1 MSRLAASSAAELAND
16 LSHALDVSET
26 TNAELKQQLEE
37 AEAVI
42 AKVRGERRY
51 IATRKAQH
59 YERWN
64 DTDSKYNMAAYA
76 SYSDVL
82 DRLDGID
89 GL

>member
-1 MSRLAASSAAELAND
+1 MSAAELANELHAQNLELQGQVD
-16 LSHALDVSET
+16 ALSVEL
-26 TNAELKQQLEE
+26 AES
-37 AEAVI
+37 EAVI
-42 AKVRGERRY
+42 AKVQGERRY

-64 DTDSKYNMAAYA
+64 DTDSEYDMAAYA